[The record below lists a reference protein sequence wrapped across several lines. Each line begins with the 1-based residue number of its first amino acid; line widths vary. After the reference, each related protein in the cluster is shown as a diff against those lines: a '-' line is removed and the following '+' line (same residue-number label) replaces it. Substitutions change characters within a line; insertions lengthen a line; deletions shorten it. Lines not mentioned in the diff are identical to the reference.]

1 MATIE
6 SPRELFVHKL
16 GAALKMEKTIHD
28 MLPKLEEEANDGE
41 LKRNL
46 AQHRRETEQ
55 QLRNLERV
63 FEALGEDPK
72 EQPCPTI
79 EGLEKE
85 REQNLKQV
93 ADDLNDAV
101 VLSSLIETEAHE
113 IAVYDGLI
121 TQAEAMDEQDIVAL
135 LQENLEQEQ
144 ATLQKA
150 RKATK
155 KLAQAKAHAAAR

>member
-6 SPRELFVHKL
+6 SARELFVHKL
-16 GAALKMEKTIHD
+16 GSALKMENTID
-28 MLPKLEEEANDGE
+28 DLLAQLAEEANDGE
-41 LKRNL
+41 LKRSL
-46 AQHRRETEQ
+46 TQHRRETKQ
-55 QLRNLERV
+55 QVRNLERV

-85 REQNLKQV
+85 SEQTLKQV
-93 ADDLNDAV
+93 EDDLNDAV
-101 VLSSLIETEAHE
+101 ILSGVIETEAYE

-121 TQAEAMDEQDIVAL
+121 TQAEALDEQDIVAL

-155 KLAQAKAHAAAR
+155 KLAQAKAHAQAR

>member
-6 SPRELFVHKL
+6 SARELFVHKL
-16 GAALKMEKTIHD
+16 GSALKMENTIHNL
-28 MLPKLEEEANDGE
+28 LPQLTEEANDGE
-41 LKRNL
+41 LKRSL
-46 AQHRRETEQ
+46 TQHRRETKQ
-55 QLRNLERV
+55 QVRNLGRV

-85 REQNLKQV
+85 GEQTLKQV
-93 ADDLNDAV
+93 EDDLNDAV
-101 VLSSLIETEAHE
+101 ILSGVIETEAYE

-121 TQAEAMDEQDIVAL
+121 TQAEALDEQDIVAL

-155 KLAQAKAHAAAR
+155 KLARAKAHAQAR